1 MVQADYPRSSRTLA
15 SAGVAVV
22 GARGHFSNPG
32 GIMRRFATVFFA
44 TVLLAGCASS
54 TPPATDSV
62 VEPAQDSATQEPVA
76 PAEPYDGPI
85 RSVVIDTDM
94 SVDDLI
100 AVAMLVGSPAVEVEA
115 IAITGLFVRCPAGEQ
130 IMLDFLA
137 TIGASGIPVACGA
150 TAALEG
156 GRAFPDD
163 WRDLADQGWGARLQ
177 SSAERPDP
185 AGGLSLIETAI
196 IGGADTLVI
205 LGPPTTSAQALRA
218 TPELVGQ
225 ISEVVMMAGAVDVPG
240 NLYLDGYENPA
251 WPGEWNVYVDPVA
264 TTEIFSSGIPV
275 VMVGLDATNQVPV
288 SRDVVERMKS
298 EGQGLALS
306 FAVETLERLRLVDA
320 FDSYFWDQLAVA
332 YLLDP
337 AVVTLEQT
345 GISVALSPE
354 REVGRTVRDQGGPVI
369 SIATSANE
377 QLFHQVMIDSLSGRA
392 G

>member
-1 MVQADYPRSSRTLA
+1 
-15 SAGVAVV
+15 
-22 GARGHFSNPG
+22 
-32 GIMRRFATVFFA
+32 MRRFAALVFA
-44 TVLLAGCASS
+44 TILFAGCASDAPS
-54 TPPATDSV
+54 ATDPPV
-62 VEPAQDSATQEPVA
+62 KPEGDSMAQEPVA
-76 PAEPYDGPI
+76 PAAPYDGPV

-94 SVDDLI
+94 SIDDLI
-100 AVAMLVGSPAVEVEA
+100 AVAMLVGSPTVEVEA

-163 WRDLADQGWGARLQ
+163 WRDFADQGWGARLQ
-177 SSAERPDP
+177 SSTASPDP
-185 AGGLSLIETAI
+185 AGGVSLIETAI

-205 LGPPTTSAQALRA
+205 LGPPTTSAQALRQ
-218 TPELVGQ
+218 TPELTDQ
-225 ISEVVMMAGAVDVPG
+225 IAEVVMMAGAVDVPG
-240 NLYLDGYENPA
+240 NIYLDGYENPA

-264 TTEIFSSGIPV
+264 TAEIFSSGIPV

-288 SRDVVERMKS
+288 SRDVVERMKN
-298 EGQGLALS
+298 EGQGLAVS
-306 FAVETLERLRLVDA
+306 FAIETLERLRLVDA

-345 GISVALSPE
+345 GISVSLSPE
-354 REVGRTVRDQGGPVI
+354 REVGRTVRDPGGPVI

-377 QLFHQVMIDSLSGRA
+377 RLFHQVMIDSLSGRA